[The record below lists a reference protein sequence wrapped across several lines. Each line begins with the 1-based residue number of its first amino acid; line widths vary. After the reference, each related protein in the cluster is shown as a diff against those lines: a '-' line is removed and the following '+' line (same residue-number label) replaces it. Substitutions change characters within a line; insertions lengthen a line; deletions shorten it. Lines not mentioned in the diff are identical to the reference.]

1 MEATLM
7 LFKLSFRNITRSVKD
22 YAIYFFT
29 LVLGVTLFYVFNS
42 VGSQAAVLE
51 LNNAKKLIVEL
62 LSKIL
67 SGMSILVVAILG
79 ALIIYASRFL
89 IKRRNKEFAIY
100 LTLGMSKRKISRLLF
115 FETLMIGIIS
125 LAVGLLV
132 GIGASQLISI
142 LIGRLF
148 EADMSKFQF
157 VFSEKAFFDT
167 ILYFGL
173 IYLVVIVFNTI
184 IVGRLKIID
193 LLHGSKKSEK
203 AFLKNPLLRAIVFV
217 LSSFGLSYAY
227 WWVTNDKVS
236 MMDRI
241 NNLLWPVAIG
251 VITTF
256 LLFWSFSGLIMEIL
270 TRSKRFYYRGLNSF
284 IFRQV
289 SSKINT
295 AVVSM
300 SLISLLLF
308 LTISILSLCFSI
320 NESMKKE
327 LAYNTP
333 VDAFIELTDYQAVFG
348 PNGPGYGPSASSSD
362 QDWNLQVKES
372 QKYMQKSIYQKLV
385 EKDEDIAK
393 SIKEYLE
400 VNVYADHT
408 LTFKQ
413 ALQAEYLTGLVGE
426 FMSKTAV
433 PILRVSDYN
442 KIAKLYHRE
451 EISLAD
457 NQYQILADYKPMSDS
472 IDKSLASGFQINY
485 RGQTLSPVAKK
496 HLEGFVTSS
505 GVKSNTG
512 ILIVPDKIAS
522 GQTIGSRVLL
532 VNYNTSADHTA
543 QQIDN
548 DIRRV
553 YDLGNLSIEVHTTD
567 EALQKTKEKSKA
579 EEQRPS
585 GVSFSYMTKILIYT
599 SSIGLQAIATF
610 VGFYL
615 GIIFLISS
623 AAILALKQLS
633 ESSDNIEKYAALR
646 RLGASNK
653 MLNRALFIQI
663 AIFFV
668 FPLLVGILHSVFG
681 IKFAS
686 SIIEVFGSGGL
697 LASIPITA
705 SMLILIYGGYFL
717 LTYLSSKRIISE
729 KQLRRD

>member
-1 MEATLM
+1 M

-333 VDAFIELTDYQAVFG
+333 ADAFIELTDYNAVFG
-348 PNGPGYGPSASSSD
+348 PNGPGYGPSVDSSD
-362 QDWNLQVKES
+362 QDWNSQVKES

-393 SIKEYLE
+393 SIKEHLE

-451 EISLAD
+451 EVSLAD

-505 GVKSNTG
+505 GMKSNTG

-653 MLNRALFIQI
+653 MLNHALFIQI

-729 KQLRRD
+729 KQLRRG

>member
-1 MEATLM
+1 M

-217 LSSFGLSYAY
+217 LASFGLSYAY

-256 LLFWSFSGLIMEIL
+256 LLFWSFSGLIMEVL

-333 VDAFIELTDYQAVFG
+333 VDASIELTDYNAVFG
-348 PNGPGYGPSASSSD
+348 PNGPGYGPSVDSSS
-362 QDWNLQVKES
+362 QDWNSQVKES
-372 QKYMQKSIYQKLV
+372 RKYMQKSIYQRLT
-385 EKDEDIAK
+385 EKDEEIAK
-393 SIKEYLE
+393 SIKEHLE
-400 VNVYADHT
+400 INVYADHT

-485 RGQTLSPVAKK
+485 RGQALSPASKK
-496 HLEGFVTSS
+496 HVEGFVNSS
-505 GVKSNTG
+505 GMKSNTG

-548 DIRRV
+548 DLRRI

-585 GVSFSYMTKILIYT
+585 GVSFSFMTKILIYT

-686 SIIEVFGSGGL
+686 SIIEIFGSGGL

>member
-1 MEATLM
+1 M

-333 VDAFIELTDYQAVFG
+333 VDAFIELTDYNAVFG

-362 QDWNLQVKES
+362 QDRNLQVKES
-372 QKYMQKSIYQKLV
+372 QRYMQKSIYQRLT
-385 EKDEDIAK
+385 EKDEEIAK
-393 SIKEYLE
+393 SIKEHLE
-400 VNVYADHT
+400 VNVYADHA

-413 ALQAEYLTGLVGE
+413 TIQAEYLTGLVGE

-457 NQYQILADYKPMSDS
+457 NQYQMLADYKPMSDS

-505 GVKSNTG
+505 GMKSNTG
-512 ILIVPDKIAS
+512 ILIVPDKIATD
-522 GQTIGSRVLL
+522 QAIGSRVLL

>member
-1 MEATLM
+1 M

-217 LSSFGLSYAY
+217 LASFGLSYAY

-505 GVKSNTG
+505 GMKSNTG

>member
-1 MEATLM
+1 M

-333 VDAFIELTDYQAVFG
+333 VDAFIELTDYNAVFG

-362 QDWNLQVKES
+362 QDWNSQVKES

-442 KIAKLYHRE
+442 KIVKLYHRE

-505 GVKSNTG
+505 GMKSNTG
-512 ILIVPDKIAS
+512 ILIVPDKIATD
-522 GQTIGSRVLL
+522 QAIGSRVLL

-585 GVSFSYMTKILIYT
+585 GVSFSYITKILIYT

>member
-1 MEATLM
+1 M

-125 LAVGLLV
+125 LAVGLLI

-173 IYLVVIVFNTI
+173 IYLIVIVFNTI

-256 LLFWSFSGLIMEIL
+256 LLFWSFSGLIMEVL

-333 VDAFIELTDYQAVFG
+333 VDAFIELTDYNAVFG

-372 QKYMQKSIYQKLV
+372 QRYMQKSIYQRLT
-385 EKDEDIAK
+385 EKDEEIAK
-393 SIKEYLE
+393 SIKEHLE
-400 VNVYADHT
+400 VNVYADHA

-413 ALQAEYLTGLVGE
+413 TIQAEYLTGLVGE

-457 NQYQILADYKPMSDS
+457 NQYQMLADYKPMSDS

-505 GVKSNTG
+505 GMKSNTG
-512 ILIVPDKIAS
+512 ILIVPDKIATD
-522 GQTIGSRVLL
+522 QAIGSRVLL

-548 DIRRV
+548 DIRRI

-653 MLNRALFIQI
+653 ILNHALFIQI

>member
-1 MEATLM
+1 M

-333 VDAFIELTDYQAVFG
+333 VDAFIELTDYNAVFG

-362 QDWNLQVKES
+362 QDWNSQIKES

-505 GVKSNTG
+505 GMKSNTG
-512 ILIVPDKIAS
+512 ILIVPDKIATD
-522 GQTIGSRVLL
+522 QAIGSRVLL

-548 DIRRV
+548 DIRRI

-567 EALQKTKEKSKA
+567 EALQKTKENSKA

>member
-1 MEATLM
+1 M

-256 LLFWSFSGLIMEIL
+256 LLFWSFSGLIMEVL

-333 VDAFIELTDYQAVFG
+333 VDAFIELTDYNAVFG

-372 QKYMQKSIYQKLV
+372 QRYMQKSIYQRLT
-385 EKDEDIAK
+385 EKDEEIAK
-393 SIKEYLE
+393 SIKEHLE
-400 VNVYADHT
+400 VNVYADHA

-413 ALQAEYLTGLVGE
+413 TIQAEYLTGLVGE

-457 NQYQILADYKPMSDS
+457 NQYQMLADYKPMSDS

-505 GVKSNTG
+505 GMKSNTG
-512 ILIVPDKIAS
+512 ILIVPDKIATD
-522 GQTIGSRVLL
+522 QAIGSRVLL

-686 SIIEVFGSGGL
+686 SIIEIFGSGGL

>member
-1 MEATLM
+1 M

-217 LSSFGLSYAY
+217 LASFGLSYAY

-256 LLFWSFSGLIMEIL
+256 LLFWSFSGLIMEVL

-333 VDAFIELTDYQAVFG
+333 VDASIELTDYNAVFG
-348 PNGPGYGPSASSSD
+348 PNGPGYGPSVDSSN
-362 QDWNLQVKES
+362 QDWNSQVKES
-372 QKYMQKSIYQKLV
+372 QKYMQKSIYQRLT
-385 EKDEDIAK
+385 EKDKDIAK

-400 VNVYADHT
+400 VNVYADHN

-472 IDKSLASGFQINY
+472 IDKSLVSGFQINY
-485 RGQTLSPVAKK
+485 RGQTLSPASKK
-496 HLEGFVTSS
+496 HVEGFVTSS
-505 GVKSNTG
+505 GMKSNTG
-512 ILIVPDKIAS
+512 ILIVPDKIAF

-548 DIRRV
+548 DIRRI

-585 GVSFSYMTKILIYT
+585 GVSFSFMTKILIYT

-686 SIIEVFGSGGL
+686 SIIEIFGSGGL

>member
-1 MEATLM
+1 M

-333 VDAFIELTDYQAVFG
+333 VDAFIELTDYNAVFG

-372 QKYMQKSIYQKLV
+372 QRYMQKSIYQRLT
-385 EKDEDIAK
+385 EKDEEIAK
-393 SIKEYLE
+393 SIKEHLE
-400 VNVYADHT
+400 VNVYADHA

-413 ALQAEYLTGLVGE
+413 TIQAEYLTGLVGE

-457 NQYQILADYKPMSDS
+457 NQYQMLADYKPMSDS

-505 GVKSNTG
+505 GMKSNTG

-653 MLNRALFIQI
+653 MLNHALFIQI

>member
-1 MEATLM
+1 M
-7 LFKLSFRNITRSVKD
+7 LFKLSFRNITRSIKD

-217 LSSFGLSYAY
+217 LASFGLSYAY

-256 LLFWSFSGLIMEIL
+256 LLFWSFSGLIMEVL

-333 VDAFIELTDYQAVFG
+333 VDAFIELTDYNAVFG
-348 PNGPGYGPSASSSD
+348 PNGPSYGPSVDSGN
-362 QDWNLQVKES
+362 QDFNAQLKES
-372 QKYMQKSIYQKLV
+372 QKYMQKSIYQRLT
-385 EKDEDIAK
+385 EKDEEIAK
-393 SIKEYLE
+393 SIKEHLE
-400 VNVYADHT
+400 INVYADHT

-451 EISLAD
+451 EISLGD

-485 RGQTLSPVAKK
+485 RGQTLSPASKK
-496 HLEGFVTSS
+496 HVEGFVTSS
-505 GVKSNTG
+505 GMKSNTG

-548 DIRRV
+548 DIRRI

-585 GVSFSYMTKILIYT
+585 GVSFSFMTKILIYT

-653 MLNRALFIQI
+653 MLNRALFVQI
-663 AIFFV
+663 AIFFI

-686 SIIEVFGSGGL
+686 SIIEIFGSGGL